1 MTGMSELA
9 ITYLALIGLIGA
21 YVYRLMSRLAD
32 VESRL
37 EAAENAV
44 SSEESD

>member
-1 MTGMSELA
+1 MTELA
-9 ITYLALIGLIGA
+9 VVYLALIGLIGA
-21 YVYRLMSRLAD
+21 YVYRLMSRLSD

-44 SSEESD
+44 LSEESD

>member
-1 MTGMSELA
+1 MTGMTELA
-9 ITYLALIGLIGA
+9 VAYLALIGLIGA

-37 EAAENAV
+37 EAAE
-44 SSEESD
+44 STFPSQESE

>member
-1 MTGMSELA
+1 MTELA
-9 ITYLALIGLIGA
+9 IAYLALIGLIGA
-21 YVYRLMSRLAD
+21 YVYRLMSRLTD

>member
-1 MTGMSELA
+1 MTELA
-9 ITYLALIGLIGA
+9 IAYLALIGLIGA
-21 YVYRLMSRLAD
+21 YVYRLMSRMAD
-32 VESRL
+32 GESRL

>member
-1 MTGMSELA
+1 MTELA
-9 ITYLALIGLIGA
+9 IAYFALIGLIGA
-21 YVYRLMSRLAD
+21 YVYRLMSRMAD
-32 VESRL
+32 FESRL

>member
-1 MTGMSELA
+1 MTELSVA
-9 ITYLALIGLIGA
+9 YLAFIGLIGA

-44 SSEESD
+44 SYEESD

>member
-1 MTGMSELA
+1 MTELA
-9 ITYLALIGLIGA
+9 IAYLALIGLIGG
-21 YVYRLMSRLAD
+21 YVYKLMSRMAD

-37 EAAENAV
+37 EAAENVV

>member
-1 MTGMSELA
+1 MSELA

-21 YVYRLMSRLAD
+21 YVHRLMSRMAD

>member
-1 MTGMSELA
+1 MTELA
-9 ITYLALIGLIGA
+9 IAYLALIGLIGA
-21 YVYRLMSRLAD
+21 YVYRLMSRLSD

-44 SSEESD
+44 PSEESD

>member
-1 MTGMSELA
+1 MTELA
-9 ITYLALIGLIGA
+9 IAYFALIGLIGG
-21 YVYRLMSRLAD
+21 YLLRLMSRMAY